1 MDKLVEGLGLVE
13 EVNQLLE
20 NLQESLE
27 LFKRGKDDKALARIN
42 SVVEGIESLNVGD
55 LPEERKIEEK
65 LSYALADLEWIKDNA
80 DRVKGGKVE
89 E

>member
-65 LSYALADLEWIKDNA
+65 LSHALADLEWIRDNA